1 MNSVSKNNLHSK
13 HETVRDPII
22 VLFGPTAVGKTEL
35 IADLFSTGFEIISA
49 DSLQV
54 YRGLDIGTAKP
65 GPPLCGAIAHHLIDI
80 KDPREQFTA
89 GEFVKRADELA
100 AEIRARNRIPVVSGG
115 TAFYLK
121 SFLYG
126 LPPAPPADS
135 AVREE
140 VRKELEQRGAEA
152 LYEELQRVD
161 PTAAEK
167 ISQKDAYRITR
178 ALEVYRTSGRPLSSF
193 PVPESVR
200 EGMDPLIIGLTRE
213 REELYARIDRRVELM
228 FEQGLTDEVRELMQ
242 AGYTE
247 QDPGMRGIGY
257 REFFLMRR
265 WGCLTVEAVKEL
277 IKRNTRRYAKR
288 QITFF
293 RHIPSVHWFSPSRS
307 AEIRTF
313 IENNLILL

>member
-1 MNSVSKNNLHSK
+1 LNSVSKNNLHSENK
-13 HETVRDPII
+13 TNRDPII

-65 GPPLCGAIAHHLIDI
+65 GLSLRSTIVHHLIDV

-100 AEIRARNRIPVVSGG
+100 VEIQARNRIPVVSGG

-126 LPPAPPADS
+126 LPPAPPADDT
-135 AVREE
+135 VREE
-140 VRKELEQRGAEA
+140 VREELEQRGAEA
-152 LYEELQRVD
+152 LYEELKRVD
-161 PTAAEK
+161 PPAAEK
-167 ISQKDAYRITR
+167 ISQKDTYRITR
-178 ALEVYRTSGRPLSSF
+178 ALEVYRSSGRPLSSF
-193 PVPESVR
+193 PVPDTVR
-200 EGMDPLIIGLTRE
+200 EGINPIIICLTRE

-228 FEQGLTDEVRELMQ
+228 FELGLTNEVRKLMQ

-265 WGCLTVEAVKEL
+265 WGCLTAMGVKEL
-277 IKRNTRRYAKR
+277 IQRNTRRYAKR

-293 RHIPSVHWFSPSRS
+293 RHIPSVHWFSSSRS

-313 IENNLILL
+313 IENNLILM

>member
-1 MNSVSKNNLHSK
+1 MNSVSKNNLHTN
-13 HETVRDPII
+13 HETII
-22 VLFGPTAVGKTEL
+22 VLFGPTAVGKTEC
-35 IADLFSTGFEIISA
+35 IARLFSSGFEIISA

-65 GPPLCGAIAHHLIDI
+65 GPSLRETIPHHLIDI
-80 KDPREQFTA
+80 KNPNEQFTV
-89 GEFVKRADELA
+89 GEFVKKADVLA
-100 AEIRARNRIPVVSGG
+100 GEIRSRNRIPVVSGG

-126 LPPAPPADS
+126 LPPVPPADR

-140 VRKELEQRGAEA
+140 VREELERRGAAA

-161 PTAAEK
+161 PRSAEK
-167 ISQKDAYRITR
+167 ISKQDTYRVTR
-178 ALEVYRTSGRPLSSF
+178 ALEVYRTCGKPLSLF
-193 PVPESVR
+193 PVPDMVR
-200 EGMDPLIIGLTRE
+200 EGITPLIIGLSKDRD
-213 REELYARIDRRVELM
+213 ELYARINRRVELM
-228 FEQGLTDEVRELMQ
+228 FEQGLQNEIRKLLQ

-257 REFFLMRR
+257 KEFFLMRR
-265 WGCLTVEAVKEL
+265 WGCLTGNGVKEL

-293 RHIPSVHWFSPSRS
+293 RHIPSVHWFSPSQCV
-307 AEIRTF
+307 EIRTF
-313 IENNLILL
+313 IENNPILL